1 MKKII
6 IIIIALL
13 IAVFAIAKILTMPV
27 SENIDEIKIEIPM
40 GSGSSQI
47 AKILKDNNIIRSELA
62 FKVYVKLNKISNF
75 QAGTYYLK
83 ESMTLKEITEMLQTG
98 IMHDPNQ
105 ITITYVEGKPIW
117 WLAKTISNTT
127 NNTEDKVYELL
138 EDEEYI
144 DKLIKKYW
152 FLTDDIKSDYI
163 YYPLEGYLF
172 PDTYAIS
179 NKDASVEEIFEKML
193 DRMEEILEKYK
204 EEIEVSKYSV
214 HEILTLASIVETE
227 GMNDEGRKNVASVFY
242 NRLELGMSLGSD
254 VTTYYSVKAD
264 MGDRD
269 LYKYEIDTYNP
280 YNTRG
285 PNMEGKL
292 PIGPISSIGMESI
305 DAAINPNET
314 DYLFFVADKKGKLYF
329 TKTNSEHL
337 QTISELQNNGE
348 WYQY

>member
-1 MKKII
+1 M
-6 IIIIALL
+6 
-13 IAVFAIAKILTMPV
+13 
-27 SENIDEIKIEIPM
+27 
-40 GSGSSQI
+40 
-47 AKILKDNNIIRSELA
+47 
-62 FKVYVKLNKISNF
+62 
-75 QAGTYYLK
+75 
-83 ESMTLKEITEMLQTG
+83 
-98 IMHDPNQ
+98 
-105 ITITYVEGKPIW
+105 
-117 WLAKTISNTT
+117 
-127 NNTEDKVYELL
+127 
-138 EDEEYI
+138 
-144 DKLIKKYW
+144 
-152 FLTDDIKSDYI
+152 
-163 YYPLEGYLF
+163 
-172 PDTYAIS
+172 
-179 NKDASVEEIFEKML
+179 
-193 DRMEEILEKYK
+193 
-204 EEIEVSKYSV
+204 

-269 LYKYEIDTYNP
+269 LYQYEIDAYNP